1 MANFN
6 DCYTRLRGQGLLK
19 AIDKEYSGD
28 IKKLLETEIGGL
40 LDPAGY
46 FAKRIRERYKNLVK
60 LFQKML
66 MVFYLYMIFLTN
78 NKNWIRESEESNSE
92 FQKKNCR
99 E

>member
-6 DCYTRLRGQGLLK
+6 DCYTRLRRQGLLK

-46 FAKRIRERYKNLVK
+46 FAKKN
-60 LFQKML
+60 
-66 MVFYLYMIFLTN
+66 
-78 NKNWIRESEESNSE
+78 
-92 FQKKNCR
+92 
-99 E
+99 